1 MLQSFLTPTGIGF
14 ILTIVV
20 GLLGLWGFKYFEP
33 RKPPETLEQ
42 AEAKRKAEEDWFR
55 QQWNLA
61 VLENTKNREDEIH
74 KACAA
79 EFVKHA
85 EYRRDMECLKGSIE
99 TVQTKLT
106 QHSSDIE
113 HMKTDIK
120 RTADASEDTNKL
132 LRELGSVIASIDG
145 SWKTWYKIHGP
156 LNGGN

>member
-42 AEAKRKAEEDWFR
+42 AEAKRKAEEDWFL

-61 VLENTKNREDEIH
+61 VLKNTKNREDEIH

-79 EFVKHA
+79 EFVKQV

-99 TVQTKLT
+99 TVQTKLS

-113 HMKTDIK
+113 HMKADIK

>member
-42 AEAKRKAEEDWFR
+42 AEAKRKAEEDWFL

-61 VLENTKNREDEIH
+61 VLKNTKNREDEIR
-74 KACAA
+74 KACIA
-79 EFVKHA
+79 EFVLRD
-85 EYRRDMECLKGSIE
+85 EYRRDSQRVE
-99 TVQTKLT
+99 TLLAGNQEQLT
-106 QHSSDIE
+106 RNTLEIE
-113 HMKTDIK
+113 HMKNDIK
-120 RTADASEDTNKL
+120 RIADASERTN
-132 LRELGSVIASIDG
+132 SILVEMGTTINQING
-145 SWKTWYKIHGP
+145 SWMEWKRCHGP